1 MALADEPTPSSQAQ
15 PAPGGESQTSTPPSV
30 APALPAGANAAPP
43 ASLAAT
49 APAQPEIET
58 QINDPVRVLDTVVA
72 LDHPDSN
79 GEPVGRIRAGVR
91 LKAVGIVA
99 GGKWVQIQLPNE
111 NIAYVPRSA
120 MALDPAGRPLNE
132 LEKVA
137 GAVSSVPNAANLVI
151 GERTIRLAGVDAGP
165 AAALGPFEAWV
176 KGQGSLDC
184 EPAAGT
190 GAFHCYTSKG
200 VDVGEAAILNGVAR
214 AGDGAGALYRERET
228 AAREAKKGLWGQP

>member
-1 MALADEPTPSSQAQ
+1 VSSGEGQTPPQPPAA
-15 PAPGGESQTSTPPSV
+15 PAP
-30 APALPAGANAAPP
+30 PAGANATPP
-43 ASLAAT
+43 ASPAAT

-72 LDHPDSN
+72 VDHPDSN
-79 GEPVGRIRAGVR
+79 GEPVGRIRAGLR

-99 GGKWVQIQLPNE
+99 GGKWVQVQLPNE
-111 NIAYVPRSA
+111 NVAYVPRSA
-120 MALDPAGRPLNE
+120 MALDAAGKPLNE
-132 LEKVA
+132 LDKVA

-151 GERTIRLAGVDAGP
+151 GERTVPLVGVDAGP
-165 AAALGPFEAWV
+165 SAVLGPFEAWV

-190 GAFHCYTSKG
+190 GAFHCYTGKG
-200 VDVGEAAILNGVAR
+200 VDVGEAAILNGAAR

-228 AAREAKKGLWGQP
+228 AAREAKKGLWAQP

>member
-1 MALADEPTPSSQAQ
+1 
-15 PAPGGESQTSTPPSV
+15 
-30 APALPAGANAAPP
+30 
-43 ASLAAT
+43 
-49 APAQPEIET
+49 
-58 QINDPVRVLDTVVA
+58 
-72 LDHPDSN
+72 
-79 GEPVGRIRAGVR
+79 VR

-120 MALDPAGRPLNE
+120 MALDAAGKPLNE

-137 GAVSSVPNAANLVI
+137 GAASSVPNAASLVI
-151 GERTIRLAGVDAGP
+151 GERTVRLAGVDAGP
-165 AAALGPFEAWV
+165 ASALGPFETWV

-190 GAFHCYTSKG
+190 GAFRCYTGKG

-214 AGDGAGALYRERET
+214 AGDGASALYRERET